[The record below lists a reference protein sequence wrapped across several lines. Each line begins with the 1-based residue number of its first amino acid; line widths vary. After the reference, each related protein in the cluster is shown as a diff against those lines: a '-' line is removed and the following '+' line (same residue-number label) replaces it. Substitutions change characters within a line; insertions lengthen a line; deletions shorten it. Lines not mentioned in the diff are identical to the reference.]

1 MTLNEFDPIPAD
13 SVHASPQQ
21 APPPPPKKQS
31 LLTRPLL
38 MGQSLPW
45 LAGGVLGLA
54 FAGWYL
60 FMPSSSAPDAG
71 QLAFGQEQGFS
82 AVQSG
87 SPPASAQP
95 GAAPLQPVQVS
106 EPAPVQTG
114 GLTVPAAGL
123 TVSEGS
129 GSVPEDVV
137 KLIHEGRAFETA
149 NREAIMRL
157 SDTVRAQSAAL
168 ATMQVSLDGIA
179 SENRGL
185 ADRLAA
191 LGARQALPS
200 TARETVGKTAR
211 RTPLSGMRLESVQ
224 DGMAWVSWQG
234 QTWAVQ
240 PGDRLGAVT
249 VSGVNVAERSVTT
262 SAGVLR

>member
-13 SVHASPQQ
+13 SVHASPQP
-21 APPPPPKKQS
+21 APPPPPQKQS
-31 LLTRPLL
+31 MLTRPLL

-71 QLAFGQEQGFS
+71 QLAFGQEPGFGV
-82 AVQSG
+82 VQSG
-87 SPPASAQP
+87 SPPALSGQ
-95 GAAPLQPVQVS
+95 APLQPVQVS

-114 GLTVPAAGL
+114 GLTL
-123 TVSEGS
+123 TASEGS

-168 ATMQVSLDGIA
+168 ATMQMSLDGIA
-179 SENRGL
+179 SENRRL
-185 ADRLAA
+185 ADQLTV

-200 TARETVGKTAR
+200 TARVAVGKTAR
-211 RTPLSGMRLESVQ
+211 RSALSGMRLESLQ

-234 QTWAVQ
+234 RTWAVQ

-249 VSGVNVAERSVTT
+249 VTGVNIADRSVTT

>member
-1 MTLNEFDPIPAD
+1 
-13 SVHASPQQ
+13 
-21 APPPPPKKQS
+21 
-31 LLTRPLL
+31 

-71 QLAFGQEQGFS
+71 QLAFGQEQGFG

-87 SPPASAQP
+87 SPPASARP
-95 GAAPLQPVQVS
+95 GPAPLQPVQVP

-114 GLTVPAAGL
+114 GLNVPAAAL
-123 TVSEGS
+123 PVSDGS
-129 GSVPEDVV
+129 SSVPEDVV
-137 KLIHEGRAFETA
+137 KLIREGRAFETA
-149 NREAIMRL
+149 NREAITRL

-168 ATMQVSLDGIA
+168 AALQSRLDGLA
-179 SENRGL
+179 SDNS
-185 ADRLAA
+185 RLANQLTV
-191 LGARQALPS
+191 LGARPAAPS
-200 TARETVGKTAR
+200 AAQVAGGRTSKRTA
-211 RTPLSGMRLESVQ
+211 LSGMRLEGLQ

-234 QTWAVQ
+234 RTWAVQ
-240 PGDRLGAVT
+240 PGDSLGAVT
-249 VSGVNVAERSVTT
+249 VHSVNVADRSVTT